1 MTLTI
6 AVIVNALLMAGIV
19 SSLAFVMHIPFRVDR
34 RRTLGTAVYLPRN
47 GDRDELDRAA

>member
-19 SSLAFVMHIPFRVDR
+19 AALSYVMHLPFGFDR
-34 RRTLGTAVYLPRN
+34 RRTLGTAVYLPRDGN
-47 GDRDELDRAA
+47 RDELDRAA